1 MSKKDYYDILGVTK
15 SSSPDEIKKAYRKLA
30 MKYHPDRNQGDKT
43 AEAKF
48 KEASEAY
55 QVLSDPKKKSSYD
68 QFGHSAF
75 EGGQGGPGGGFDFGG
90 FESGAFSDIFDD
102 FFGDFMGSGRSS
114 GRSKKSRSSRGSD
127 LKINLEISLEEAY
140 FGKKQTINLS
150 SNDKCEKCS
159 GSGAERGSKPKICS
173 TCEGHGKVRTRQGF
187 FTLQQTC
194 PDCGG
199 EGEMLSN
206 PCKDCKGS
214 GSVKNKKNLSIQ
226 IPKGVDD
233 GTQIRLSGKGDAG
246 YRGGSNGDL
255 YVFITV
261 QKHKIFKRSEE
272 NLYFKLPIS
281 MVDAALGTEIEVPT
295 IDGGKSK
302 VKIPAGT
309 QSGKQFRLKEK
320 GMPIL
325 RENNYGDLYLET
337 DVIIPDSLSKEQKEL
352 LEKFKSL
359 EDSNSNSEIKSFI
372 NKAKKFWE
380 NIN

>member
-1 MSKKDYYDILGVTK
+1 
-15 SSSPDEIKKAYRKLA
+15 

-43 AEAKF
+43 AEGKF

-75 EGGQGGPGGGFDFGG
+75 EGGAGGPGGFDFGG

-102 FFGDFMGSGRSS
+102 FFGDFMGSGRG
-114 GRSKKSRSSRGSD
+114 GRSSKKSRSNRGSD
-127 LKINLEISLEEAY
+127 LKINLEITLEEAY
-140 FGKKQTINLS
+140 IGKKQTINLS
-150 SNDKCEKCS
+150 SNEKCDKCS
-159 GSGAERGSKPKICS
+159 GSGAEPGSKPKICS
-173 TCEGHGKVRTRQGF
+173 TCNGHGKVRTQQGF

-194 PDCGG
+194 PECGG

-206 PCKDCKGS
+206 PCKDCRGS
-214 GSVKNKKNLSIQ
+214 GATKTKKNLSIQ

-246 YRGGSNGDL
+246 YKGGSNGDL
-255 YVFITV
+255 YVSITV
-261 QKHKIFKRSEE
+261 QKHPIFQRSEE

-281 MVDAALGTEIEVPT
+281 MIDATLGIEIEVPT

-302 VKIPAGT
+302 IKIPSGT
-309 QSGKQFRLKEK
+309 QSGKQFRLKGK

-325 RENNYGDLYLET
+325 RNNQYGDLYLET
-337 DVIIPDSLSKEQKEL
+337 NVIIPESISKDQKKL
-352 LEKFKSL
+352 LEQFKSL
-359 EDSNSNSEIKSFI
+359 DDQNNSSEIKNFF

-380 NIN
+380 NIK

>member
-15 SSSPDEIKKAYRKLA
+15 SSSPEEIKKAYRKLA

-43 AEAKF
+43 AETKF

-55 QVLSDPKKKSSYD
+55 QVLYDPKKKSSYD

-75 EGGQGGPGGGFDFGG
+75 EGGQGGPAGGYDFGG

-102 FFGDFMGSGRSS
+102 FFGDFMGSGRGS
-114 GRSKKSRSSRGSD
+114 GRSKKSRSNRGSD

-140 FGKKQTINLS
+140 LGKKQTINLS
-150 SNDKCEKCS
+150 SNEKCEKCS
-159 GSGAERGSKPKICS
+159 GSGAEPGSKPKTCS

-194 PDCGG
+194 PDCVG
-199 EGEMLSN
+199 EGVMLSN

-214 GSVKNKKNLSIQ
+214 GAVKTKKNLSIQ

-246 YRGGSNGDL
+246 YRSGSNGDL
-255 YVFITV
+255 YVFIAV
-261 QKHKIFKRSEE
+261 QKHKIFQRSEE

-281 MVDAALGTEIEVPT
+281 MIDAALGAEIEVPT

-325 RENNYGDLYLET
+325 RESNYGDLYLET
-337 DVIIPDSLSKEQKEL
+337 NVIIPDSLSKEQKEL

>member
-15 SSSPDEIKKAYRKLA
+15 KATPEEIKKAYRSLA

-43 AEAKF
+43 AEGKF

-75 EGGQGGPGGGFDFGG
+75 EGGGGGGPGGFDFGG

-102 FFGDFMGSGRSS
+102 FFGDFMGSGRG
-114 GRSKKSRSSRGSD
+114 GRGSKKSRSNRGSD
-127 LKINLEISLEEAY
+127 LKINLEITLEEAY
-140 FGKKQTINLS
+140 LGKKQTINLS
-150 SNDKCEKCS
+150 SNEKCEKCS
-159 GSGAERGSKPKICS
+159 GSGAEPGSKAKKCS
-173 TCEGHGKVRTRQGF
+173 TCDGHGKVRTQQGF

-199 EGEMLSN
+199 DGEMLSN

-214 GSVKNKKNLSIQ
+214 GATKTKKNLSIQ

-261 QKHKIFKRSEE
+261 GKHKIFQRSEE
-272 NLYFKLPIS
+272 NLYYKLPIS
-281 MVDAALGTEIEVPT
+281 MVDAALGAEIDVPT

-302 VKIPAGT
+302 VKIPSGT
-309 QSGKQFRLKEK
+309 QSGKQFRLKGK
-320 GMPIL
+320 GMPII
-325 RENNYGDLYLET
+325 RSDDYGDLYLET
-337 DVIIPDSLSKEQKEL
+337 NVIISESLSKEQKDL

-359 EDSNSNSEIKSFI
+359 EDLNNNSEIKSFI
-372 NKAKKFWE
+372 SKAKKFWSG
-380 NIN
+380 N

>member
-15 SSSPDEIKKAYRKLA
+15 KATPEEIKKSYRSLA

-43 AEAKF
+43 AEGKF
-48 KEASEAY
+48 KEASQAY

-75 EGGQGGPGGGFDFGG
+75 EGGGAGGPGGFDFGG

-102 FFGDFMGSGRSS
+102 FFGDFMGSGRG
-114 GRSKKSRSSRGSD
+114 GRGSKKSRSNRGSD
-127 LKINLEISLEEAY
+127 LKINLEITLEEA
-140 FGKKQTINLS
+140 FLGKKQTINLS
-150 SNDKCEKCS
+150 SNEKCENCS
-159 GSGAERGSKPKICS
+159 GSGAEPGSKPKKCS
-173 TCEGHGKVRTRQGF
+173 TCDGHGKVRTQQGF

-214 GSVKNKKNLSIQ
+214 GATKTKKNLSIQ

-261 QKHKIFKRSEE
+261 EKHKIFQRSEE
-272 NLYFKLPIS
+272 NLYYKLPIS
-281 MVDAALGTEIEVPT
+281 MIDAALGTEIEVPT

-309 QSGKQFRLKEK
+309 QSGKQFRLKGK
-320 GMPIL
+320 GMPVI
-325 RENNYGDLYLET
+325 RGEHYGDLYLET
-337 DVIIPDSLSKEQKEL
+337 NVIIPESLSKEQKDL

-359 EDSNSNSEIKSFI
+359 EDLDSNSEIKSFL
-372 NKAKKFWE
+372 NKAKKFWSG
-380 NIN
+380 N

>member
-15 SSSPDEIKKAYRKLA
+15 KSTPEEIKKAYRSLA

-75 EGGQGGPGGGFDFGG
+75 EGGAGGTGGFDFGG

-102 FFGDFMGSGRSS
+102 FFGDFMGSGRSR
-114 GRSKKSRSSRGSD
+114 GSKKSRSNRGSD
-127 LKINLEISLEEAY
+127 LKINLEITLEEAY
-140 FGKKQTINLS
+140 LGKKQTINLS
-150 SNDKCEKCS
+150 SNEKCEKCS
-159 GSGAERGSKPKICS
+159 GSGAEPGSKPKKCS
-173 TCEGHGKVRTRQGF
+173 TCGGHGKVRTQQGF

-206 PCKDCKGS
+206 PCRDCKGS
-214 GSVKNKKNLSIQ
+214 GATKTKKNLSIQ

-261 QKHKIFKRSEE
+261 EKHKIFQRSEE
-272 NLYFKLPIS
+272 NLYYKLPIS
-281 MVDAALGTEIEVPT
+281 MTDAEIGRAHV
-295 IDGGKSK
+295 
-302 VKIPAGT
+302 
-309 QSGKQFRLKEK
+309 
-320 GMPIL
+320 
-325 RENNYGDLYLET
+325 
-337 DVIIPDSLSKEQKEL
+337 
-352 LEKFKSL
+352 
-359 EDSNSNSEIKSFI
+359 
-372 NKAKKFWE
+372 
-380 NIN
+380 

>member
-1 MSKKDYYDILGVTK
+1 
-15 SSSPDEIKKAYRKLA
+15 

-43 AEAKF
+43 AETKF

-75 EGGQGGPGGGFDFGG
+75 EGGQGGPAGGFDFGG
-90 FESGAFSDIFDD
+90 FESGGFSDIFDD
-102 FFGDFMGSGRSS
+102 FFGDFVGSGRGG
-114 GRSKKSRSSRGSD
+114 GRSKKSRSNRGSD

-140 FGKKQTINLS
+140 LGKKQTINLS
-150 SNDKCEKCS
+150 SNEKCEKCS
-159 GSGAERGSKPKICS
+159 GSGAEPGSKPKTCS

-214 GSVKNKKNLSIQ
+214 GAVKTKKNLSIQ

-233 GTQIRLSGKGDAG
+233 GTQIRLSGKGDGG

-261 QKHKIFKRSEE
+261 QKHKIFQRSEE

-281 MVDAALGTEIEVPT
+281 MVDAALGSEIEVPT

-325 RENNYGDLYLET
+325 REGNYGDLYLET
-337 DVIIPDSLSKEQKEL
+337 NVIIPESLSKEQKEL

>member
-15 SSSPDEIKKAYRKLA
+15 KATPEEIKKAYRSLA

-75 EGGQGGPGGGFDFGG
+75 EGGTGGPGGFDFGG

-102 FFGDFMGSGRSS
+102 FFGDFMGSGRGGS
-114 GRSKKSRSSRGSD
+114 RSKKSRSNRGSD
-127 LKINLEISLEEAY
+127 LKINLEITLEEAY
-140 FGKKQTINLS
+140 LGKKQTINLS
-150 SNDKCEKCS
+150 SNEKCEKCS
-159 GSGAERGSKPKICS
+159 GGGAEPGSKPKKCS
-173 TCEGHGKVRTRQGF
+173 TCNGHGKVRTQQGF

-199 EGEMLSN
+199 DGEMLSN
-206 PCKDCKGS
+206 PCKDCGGS
-214 GSVKNKKNLSIQ
+214 GIIKTKKNLSIQ

-246 YRGGSNGDL
+246 YRGGTDGDL
-255 YVFITV
+255 YVVITV
-261 QKHKIFKRSEE
+261 QKHKIFQRSEE
-272 NLYFKLPIS
+272 NLYYKLPIS
-281 MVDAALGTEIEVPT
+281 MTDAALGTEIEVPT
-295 IDGGKSK
+295 IDGGKAK
-302 VKIPAGT
+302 VKIPGGT
-309 QSGKQFRLKEK
+309 QNGKQLRLKEK
-320 GMPIL
+320 GMPNL
-325 RENNYGDLYLET
+325 RSENIGDLYLEIN
-337 DVIIPDSLSKEQKEL
+337 VIVPENLSKDQKKI
-352 LEKFKSL
+352 LEEFKRI
-359 EDSNSNSEIKSFI
+359 ENSNNTSEIKNFF

-380 NIN
+380 KID